1 MLWSSIFG
9 SIYVVDS
16 SVLDLLKTNQIELV
30 MEQMGTLE
38 QCLKSNSF
46 MSCLKTLPPIGITE
60 KHLDSV
66 VSTSQLAR
74 IDTDGATCHN
84 LKKRS
89 LRKSFMVCAS
99 ALLISEGVF
108 LLYLAN
114 NETHLPPELLFPLI
128 MGSIGIVLGFQILI
142 CFLIDYLNNYRDN
155 RRWRQHS
162 RRLNNMPMGVPHSG
176 DNTDFDRTVLTV
188 DDLPPRLPND
198 HLDLHVSSVPAS
210 SNGDDQLLSS
220 DEFTSQL
227 SNHSNE

>member
-46 MSCLKTLPPIGITE
+46 MSCLTTLPPIGITE

-74 IDTDGATCHN
+74 IDTDGSTCHR
-84 LKKRS
+84 LKKRETI
-89 LRKSFMVCAS
+89 MVCAS
-99 ALLISEGVF
+99 ALLISGGGF
-108 LLYLAN
+108 ILYLAN
-114 NETHLPPELLFPLI
+114 NETHLPAVLLFTFI

-142 CFLIDYLNNYRDN
+142 SFLVNYLIKFRNN
-155 RRWRQHS
+155 RRLRQS
-162 RRLNNMPMGVPHSG
+162 IRRLNNMPMGVPHSG

-210 SNGDDQLLSS
+210 LDGDSEYESAQSSSS
-220 DEFTSQL
+220 DEFASPL
-227 SNHSNE
+227 SNE

>member
-1 MLWSSIFG
+1 M
-9 SIYVVDS
+9 YVVDS
-16 SVLDLLKTNQIELV
+16 SVLDILKTNQIELV
-30 MEQMGTLE
+30 VRQMGTLE
-38 QCLKSNSF
+38 QCLKYNSF
-46 MSCLKTLPPIGITE
+46 MSCLTTLPPIGITE

-108 LLYLAN
+108 LLYIAN

-162 RRLNNMPMGVPHSG
+162 RRFREVPIDEGS
-176 DNTDFDRTVLTV
+176 DYTDFDRTVLTV
-188 DDLPPRLPND
+188 NDLPPRLPND